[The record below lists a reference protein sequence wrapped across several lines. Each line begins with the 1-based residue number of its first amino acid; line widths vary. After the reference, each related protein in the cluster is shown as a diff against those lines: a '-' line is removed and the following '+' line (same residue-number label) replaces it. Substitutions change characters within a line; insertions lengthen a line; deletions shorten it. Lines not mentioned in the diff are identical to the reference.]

1 MIVYLSSVSRVL
13 CPTIQ
18 IHSQFVLV
26 AFQVMVDPGTPPSLS
41 LKRKLNT
48 KDYLLTEF
56 GLSLKE
62 KISMVL
68 FLTCCFSCI

>member
-1 MIVYLSSVSRVL
+1 MIVYLSSVFRL
-13 CPTIQ
+13 PFPTIQ

-26 AFQVMVDPGTPPSLS
+26 IFQVTVDPGTPPSLS

-48 KDYLLTEF
+48 KDYALTEF

-62 KISMVL
+62 IISMVM
-68 FLTCCFSCI
+68 F